1 MARADSR
8 EIKNGGVPYSG
19 RKKIMN
25 HQTLT
30 QLQQFFLAYTN
41 KYIQVSHEP
50 EPLILKKEHT
60 LRVCSEILAL
70 GKALCL
76 ESDKMMLA
84 ETMALFHDLGRF
96 RQYETYKT
104 FLDQQ
109 SENHARLSLQEM
121 DAHGVLDPLTPH
133 ERNLIKKAIGFH
145 NAAQIPRQGEGDML
159 FFIRL
164 LRDAD
169 KLDIW
174 RVVIENYTHPRP
186 GSQQAINL
194 GLADEPGVSIDA
206 IDSIMAGSFVKSSSI
221 KCLNDLK
228 LMQISWVFDLNFFP
242 SIQWVKE
249 RKYIE
254 KIAAFLPDIPRV
266 KTAISH
272 VYHYMNTRVPLNGSS
287 QNSGVHQKIS
297 HAVGNGADR

>member
-1 MARADSR
+1 MTYADR
-8 EIKNGGVPYSG
+8 
-19 RKKIMN
+19 
-25 HQTLT
+25 
-30 QLQQFFLAYTN
+30 
-41 KYIQVSHEP
+41 YIQGSQNP
-50 EPLILKKEHT
+50 DPLILKKEHT
-60 LRVCSEILAL
+60 LRVCSEIIAL
-70 GKALCL
+70 GKCLCL
-76 ESDKMMLA
+76 DNDKMMLA

-109 SENHARLSLQEM
+109 SEDHACLSLQEM
-121 DAHGVLDPLTPH
+121 NVHGILDPLSPR
-133 ERNLIKKAIGFH
+133 ESVLIKKAIGFH
-145 NAAQIPRQGEGDML
+145 NAAEIPRQGDADML

-174 RVVIENYTHPRP
+174 RVVIDNYTHPSP

-194 GLADEPGVSIDA
+194 GLSDDPGVSTDAIDA
-206 IDSIMAGSFVKSSSI
+206 IMDGTFVKSTSI

-242 SIQWVKE
+242 SIQWVRH
-249 RKYIE
+249 RKYID
-254 KIAAFLPDIPRV
+254 KIAEVLPDTPRV

-272 VYHYMNTRVPLNGSS
+272 VYQYMNRRVPPNASYQIPGGH
-287 QNSGVHQKIS
+287 QNIF
-297 HAVGNGADR
+297 HADGNNAGR